1 MSDFELSKLDS
12 SVLTALK
19 RGFPVSQS
27 PYCDIAADLG
37 VAEIDVL
44 NSAEKLRE
52 VGAVTRIAAV
62 FSRTVGVQSSQ
73 ADADLAEVVAFDLPW
88 GEHPYA
94 EVAAQL
100 ELRGTQLEEAQVIER
115 LREWVADGTVSGVV
129 AFAE

>member
-1 MSDFELSKLDS
+1 MNDFALSALDAR
-12 SVLTALK
+12 VLAALQ

-27 PYCDIAADLG
+27 PYCDIAAELG

-52 VGAVTRIAAV
+52 IGAVTHIAAV
-62 FSRTVGVQSSQ
+62 FPRPIGGECSQ
-73 ADADLAEVVAFDLPW
+73 VDADLAEIVSADLPW

-100 ELRGTQLEEAQVIER
+100 QLRGSQVEETQVIDR
-115 LREWVADGTVSGVV
+115 IREWLLDGTVSSVSALV
-129 AFAE
+129 S